1 MTEAQEP
8 TNPGIDVVSADDVS
22 PPVGESIGAVL
33 AKARAARGL
42 GIQDVVQTLK
52 FNPRQIELLEAD
64 DIEAL
69 PGAMFVRGMIRS
81 YARFLKIDPEP
92 LLTQLA
98 SRVPTPV
105 PEVRPPDNMGNAMPN
120 AGVRQIPMLV
130 VLAVLLLVF
139 AATLVAWHFF
149 GGDRRVGE
157 QMLGMG
163 ARSEAWSGGAA
174 AEATPSAAVAPDT
187 SAAPAVEPSKAPI
200 SPAAVPAGPAGRQL
214 AFDFLGTSWV
224 EVTDATGQIIFTGQ
238 YGPGIRQVVA
248 GSPPFQIVIGNAAA
262 VELRYDDAGVDLR
275 PHTRAEVARLT
286 LE

>member
-1 MTEAQEP
+1 MIEAQEP
-8 TNPGIDVVSADDVS
+8 TNSGIDVVSSDVS
-22 PPVGESIGAVL
+22 PPAGECIGAVL
-33 AKARAARGL
+33 AKAREARGL
-42 GIQDVVQTLK
+42 GIHDVVQTLK

-92 LLTQLA
+92 LLAQLA

-120 AGVRQIPMLV
+120 IGVRQIPMLV

-149 GGDRRVGE
+149 GDRRVGE
-157 QMLGMG
+157 QILGMS
-163 ARSEAWSGGAA
+163 ARSEARGGDAILPAVAALGTPVAPA
-174 AEATPSAAVAPDT
+174 AEPSPLAATP
-187 SAAPAVEPSKAPI
+187 
-200 SPAAVPAGPAGRQL
+200 PAAVPAGPAGRPL

-224 EVTDATGQIIFTGQ
+224 EVKDATEQIIFTGQ

-248 GSPPFQIVIGNAAA
+248 GSPPFQIVVGNAAA
-262 VELRYDDAGVDLR
+262 VELRYDDSVVDLR